1 MMDSPPQLSPPPEL
15 KSSLDPS
22 ELEVEHLVLITLQKM
37 ASVDL
42 GPGSRATARTEDT
55 RFQQNIV
62 VLSMLAWL
70 AELAESQPQVLKWAP
85 VCSESGVV

>member
-1 MMDSPPQLSPPPEL
+1 M
-15 KSSLDPS
+15 
-22 ELEVEHLVLITLQKM
+22 LITLQKM

-42 GPGSRATARTEDT
+42 GPGSRGTARTEDT

-62 VLSMLAWL
+62 VLCILALL

>member
-1 MMDSPPQLSPPPEL
+1 MIHEL
-15 KSSLDPS
+15 V
-22 ELEVEHLVLITLQKM
+22 VEHLVLITLQKM
-37 ASVDL
+37 TSVDL
-42 GPGSRATARTEDT
+42 GPGSRGTTRTENT

-62 VLSMLAWL
+62 VLCILAWL